1 MVIKTV
7 LFDLDQTLIDFL
19 KMKVESCKAALDAMI
34 EAGLKVDKKTGL
46 KKLIET
52 YFREG
57 IESNTAFTKFLEQ
70 EAGGVDKKI
79 LQAGIDAYLKRK
91 PDFIKPYP
99 YVLEILEFLKS
110 NKVKIGLV
118 TDAPREKALYRLD
131 NMRFTKI
138 FDVIVTYSE
147 SKVEKPN
154 EIPFKSAMRM
164 LKAEPS
170 ETLFVGDS
178 LERDIL
184 PSQNLGMKTLWIKKP
199 EDLKKI
205 KDLILQFK

>member
-19 KMKVESCKAALDAMI
+19 KMKIESCKAALDAMI
-34 EAGLKVDKKTGL
+34 KVGLKVDRKTGL

-70 EAGGVDKKI
+70 EAGVVDKKI

-91 PDFIKPYP
+91 LELVKPYP
-99 YVLEILEFLKS
+99 YVLEILEFLK
-110 NKVKIGLV
+110 KKGIRTGIV
-118 TDAPREKALYRLD
+118 TDAPREKALYRLG
-131 NMRFTKI
+131 NMGITDF

-147 SKVEKPN
+147 SKVKKPD

-178 LERDIL
+178 IERDIEGAEK
-184 PSQNLGMKTLWIKKP
+184 LGVRTLWIKKP

-205 KDLILQFK
+205 IVG

>member
-19 KMKVESCKAALDAMI
+19 KMKIESCKAALDAMI
-34 EAGLKVDKKTGL
+34 KVGLKVDRKTGL

-70 EAGGVDKKI
+70 EAGVVDKKI

-91 PDFIKPYP
+91 LELVKPYP
-99 YVLEILEFLKS
+99 YVLETLEFLKG
-110 NKVKIGLV
+110 NRIKIGMV
-118 TDAPREKALYRLD
+118 TDAPREKAMYRLE
-131 NMRFTKI
+131 NLGITK
-138 FDVIVTYSE
+138 FFEVIITYDD
-147 SKVEKPN
+147 SKTKKPD
-154 EIPFKSAMRM
+154 ELPFKLAIEK
-164 LKAEPS
+164 LDIEPS

-178 LERDIL
+178 IERDIEGAKR
-184 PSQNLGMKTLWIKKP
+184 LGMKTLLIREP
-199 EDLKKI
+199 SDLKKI
-205 KDLILQFK
+205 KSLLFK

>member
-19 KMKVESCKAALDAMI
+19 KMKIESCKAALDAMI
-34 EAGLKVDKKTGL
+34 KVGLKVDRKTGL

-70 EAGGVDKKI
+70 EAGVVDKKI

-91 PDFIKPYP
+91 LELVKPYP
-99 YVLEILEFLKS
+99 YVLEILEFLK
-110 NKVKIGLV
+110 KKGIRTGIV
-118 TDAPREKALYRLD
+118 TDAPREKALYRLG
-131 NMRFTKI
+131 NMGITDF

-147 SKVEKPN
+147 SKVKKPD

-178 LERDIL
+178 IERDIEGAEK
-184 PSQNLGMKTLWIKKP
+184 LGMRTLWIKKP

-205 KDLILQFK
+205 IVG

>member
-1 MVIKTV
+1 
-7 LFDLDQTLIDFL
+7 
-19 KMKVESCKAALDAMI
+19 MKIESCKAALDAMI
-34 EAGLKVDKKTGL
+34 KVGLKVDRKTGL

-70 EAGGVDKKI
+70 EAGVVDKKI

-91 PDFIKPYP
+91 LELVKPYP
-99 YVLEILEFLKS
+99 YVLEILEFLK
-110 NKVKIGLV
+110 KKGIRTGIV
-118 TDAPREKALYRLD
+118 TDAPREKALYRLG
-131 NMRFTKI
+131 NMGITDF

-147 SKVEKPN
+147 SKVKKPD

-178 LERDIL
+178 IEREIEGAEK
-184 PSQNLGMKTLWIKKP
+184 LGMRTLWIKKP

-205 KDLILQFK
+205 IVG

>member
-19 KMKVESCKAALDAMI
+19 KMKIESCKAALDAMI
-34 EAGLKVDKKTGL
+34 KVGLKVDRKTGL

-70 EAGGVDKKI
+70 EAGVVDKKI

-91 PDFIKPYP
+91 LELVKPYP
-99 YVLEILEFLKS
+99 YVLEILEFLK
-110 NKVKIGLV
+110 KKGIRTGIV
-118 TDAPREKALYRLD
+118 TDAPREKALYRLG
-131 NMRFTKI
+131 NMGITDF

-147 SKVEKPN
+147 SKVKKPD
-154 EIPFKSAMRM
+154 EIPFKSAMKM
-164 LKAEPS
+164 LKEEPS

-178 LERDIL
+178 IERDIEGAEK
-184 PSQNLGMKTLWIKKP
+184 LGMRTLWIKKP

-205 KDLILQFK
+205 IVG